1 MSNISD
7 EIRDYKDR
15 PSQVTAVHNPARF
28 EVFLE
33 GALPE
38 PGQAVEITPSG
49 EPPITARV
57 ARHLG
62 EHHVEVSTL
71 TPRQEITRGAS
82 ARALHQ
88 EVGFPN
94 PADQILDLRDA
105 DYATGSAIIPMTP
118 SELALMEI
126 HPERPVL
133 HTGLEP
139 LDLLSPL
146 VAHGT
151 NLIIDQGG
159 AIHALLEHIRKQHP
173 DLTLMVVSDTE
184 TPDAQMQC
192 IAPAGLEGAVLGLR
206 AAVCWANHWRQNHS
220 GHLLFLANL
229 PALGLDPMAMFTMD
243 QTGKEVRYPELIT
256 WLGEALAPSREA
268 RITTL
273 LTLGIDASVDGI
285 GEIIDTMGLG
295 DVDAQLF
302 FDKQRTFDPMRS
314 TSRAELS
321 PARAQQAQETRSY
334 IRAAQKTEDSLDI
347 FAWEDLYAEEQSI
360 VLDLDNWFIRLD

>member
-15 PSQVTAVHNPARF
+15 PSQVTTVHNPARF

-33 GALPE
+33 DDLPE
-38 PGQAVEITPSG
+38 PGQAVEITVSG
-49 EPPITARV
+49 EAPVIARV

-71 TPRQEITRGAS
+71 SPRREVTRGARAV
-82 ARALHQ
+82 ARR
-88 EVGFPN
+88 EEIGFPA
-94 PADQILDLRDA
+94 PTGGVLDLRDA
-105 DYATGSAIIPMTP
+105 DYATGSASISMTP
-118 SELALMEI
+118 KDLALMEI

-133 HTGLEP
+133 TTGLEP
-139 LDLLSPL
+139 VDLLSPL
-146 VAHGT
+146 VANGT
-151 NLIIDQGG
+151 NLVIDQGG
-159 AIHALLEHIRKQHP
+159 AIHALLAHIRKQHP

-184 TPDAQMQC
+184 TPGAQMQC
-192 IAPAGLEGAVLGLR
+192 IAPTGLEGAVLGLR
-206 AAVCWANHWRQNHS
+206 AAACWANQWRQNNE

-256 WLGEALAPSREA
+256 WLGETLAPAREA
-268 RITTL
+268 RITTI
-273 LTLGIDASVDGI
+273 LTLGIDASVEGL

-302 FDKQRTFDPMRS
+302 FDKKRTFDPMRS
-314 TSRAELS
+314 TSRAELPS
-321 PARAQQAQETRSY
+321 DLARKAQETRSY

-347 FAWEDLYAEEQSI
+347 FEWEDLYAEEQSI
-360 VLDLDNWFIRLD
+360 VLDLGSWYITLE